1 MRTAQRAFLSVAE
14 YLAGE
19 ERPGPRH
26 EYVDGQVFAMAGATK
41 THGTIAGN
49 VFAALRT
56 HLRGTPC
63 RAWVADMKVR
73 VAASNVFYYPDV
85 VATCAEADLRPDSPQ
100 NFVNLPTLVVEV
112 LSPSTEKVDR
122 REKLLAY
129 RQLASL
135 QEYMLIDQERQWVE
149 VFRRSEAGWM
159 QELAGAGE
167 SITLSSLGI
176 TLTLSDIYEDTEV
189 PEIGPWTPETA

>member
-1 MRTAQRAFLSVAE
+1 
-14 YLAGE
+14 
-19 ERPGPRH
+19 
-26 EYVDGQVFAMAGATK
+26 
-41 THGTIAGN
+41 
-49 VFAALRT
+49 
-56 HLRGTPC
+56 
-63 RAWVADMKVR
+63 MKVR
-73 VAASNVFYYPDV
+73 VAESNVFYYPDV